1 MIKEHKELTLVS
13 DSLAYFKCISLSFLP
28 FKQVSKDMQ
37 HAT

>member
-13 DSLAYFKCISLSFLP
+13 DSLACSKCISLSFLS

-37 HAT
+37 QAT

>member
-13 DSLAYFKCISLSFLP
+13 DSLACSRCTGLTFLP

-37 HAT
+37 YAT

>member
-13 DSLAYFKCISLSFLP
+13 DSLACSNRISLSFLP

-37 HAT
+37 YAT